1 MVNLTGY
8 LVLHSHT
15 VASSILLSKILTTAL
30 QKIEKT
36 LYVQVTHLQFQ
47 ASSAVSYNRIVDQ
60 IYFVSSKKAPRI
72 DTRVILKDFRDCLLG
87 NIVDSTAVTTSKSV
101 DVSMSDCKLKCSAS
115 DGSLILE
122 SADGVVGNEETEEIS
137 KRTSDNVIN
146 QAQEEK
152 MYENVVLGGTFD
164 RLHSGHKMLLSSAIL
179 RCSKRLTICVTDGPM
194 IKTKKLFELIEPCE
208 IRISKLREFL
218 NDIEPRLQYNI
229 VPITDPY
236 GPTAEDPNLQVN
248 TINLILIFFN
258 VQNLNCLF
266 LFEDDSS

>member
-101 DVSMSDCKLKCSAS
+101 DVDKSKQCLSNIH
-115 DGSLILE
+115 DG
-122 SADGVVGNEETEEIS
+122 
-137 KRTSDNVIN
+137 
-146 QAQEEK
+146 
-152 MYENVVLGGTFD
+152 
-164 RLHSGHKMLLSSAIL
+164 
-179 RCSKRLTICVTDGPM
+179 
-194 IKTKKLFELIEPCE
+194 
-208 IRISKLREFL
+208 
-218 NDIEPRLQYNI
+218 
-229 VPITDPY
+229 
-236 GPTAEDPNLQVN
+236 
-248 TINLILIFFN
+248 
-258 VQNLNCLF
+258 
-266 LFEDDSS
+266 